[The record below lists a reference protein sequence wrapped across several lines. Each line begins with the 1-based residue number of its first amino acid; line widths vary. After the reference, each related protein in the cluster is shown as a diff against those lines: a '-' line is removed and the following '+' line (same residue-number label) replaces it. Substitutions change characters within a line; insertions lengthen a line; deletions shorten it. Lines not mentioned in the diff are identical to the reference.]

1 MQSRLQE
8 LRMKLYVYADESGVF
23 DKAHDDIFVYGGV
36 IVLASRKED
45 SIRQYLAL
53 ERDIRVHSNG
63 KLDGV
68 ELKASFLSMKDRS
81 RVFRLIPRYG
91 CWQFA
96 TIVDQTR
103 ALDSIYVDKKTKQR
117 FLDYALKRAIKHGV
131 CSLFANRVLTKS
143 DVSAINVVVD
153 EHSTSTNGRYNLEES
168 INNEFRF
175 GTYNMTW
182 DQHFPPVFG
191 PDFPPIP
198 VSYVDS
204 AKVPLVRAADV
215 TANWVYRAERDRDT
229 YPAAFES
236 VRNRVSLLML
246 P

>member
-1 MQSRLQE
+1 
-8 LRMKLYVYADESGVF
+8 MKLYVYADESGVF
-23 DKAHDDIFVYGGV
+23 DKAHDDLFVYGGV
-36 IVLASRKED
+36 IVPASRRED

-53 ERDIRVHSNG
+53 ERDIRAHSHG
-63 KLDGV
+63 QLDGV

-91 CWQFA
+91 CWQLA
-96 TIVDQTR
+96 TIVNQAR
-103 ALDSIYVDKKTKQR
+103 VLDSIYADKKTKQR
-117 FLDYALKRAIKHGV
+117 FLDYALKLAIRHGV
-131 CSLFANRVLTKS
+131 CSLLASGAMARSEVTAMS
-143 DVSAINVVVD
+143 VVVD
-153 EHSTSTNGRYNLEES
+153 EHSTATNGRYNLEES

-182 DQHFPPVFG
+182 DQYYPSVFG
-191 PDFPPIP
+191 SGFPPIP

-215 TANWVYRAERDRDT
+215 TANWIYRAERDKNT
-229 YPAAFES
+229 YPAALES
-236 VRNRVSLLML
+236 VRKRISLLGL

>member
-1 MQSRLQE
+1 
-8 LRMKLYVYADESGVF
+8 MKLFVYADESGVF
-23 DKAHDDIFVYGGV
+23 DKAHDDLFVYGGV
-36 IVLASRKED
+36 IVLASRREN

-53 ERDIRVHSNG
+53 EQDIRAHSNG
-63 KLDGV
+63 ELDGV
-68 ELKASFLSMKDRS
+68 ELKASYLSMKDRS
-81 RVFRLIPRYG
+81 RVFRLIPHYG

-131 CSLFANRVLTKS
+131 CSLFASKALAKS
-143 DVSAINVVVD
+143 DVSAISVVVD

-182 DQHFPPVFG
+182 DQHFSPVFG
-191 PDFPPIP
+191 PSFPPIP

-204 AKVPLVRAADV
+204 ARVPLVRAADV
-215 TANWVYRAERDRDT
+215 TANWVYRAERDKNS
-229 YPAAFES
+229 YPAALES
-236 VRNRVSLLML
+236 VCKRVSLLRL